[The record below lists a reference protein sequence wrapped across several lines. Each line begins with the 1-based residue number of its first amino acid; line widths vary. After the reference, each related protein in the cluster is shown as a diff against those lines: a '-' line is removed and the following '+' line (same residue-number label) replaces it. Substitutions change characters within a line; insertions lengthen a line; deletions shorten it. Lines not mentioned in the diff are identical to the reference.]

1 MATYEEQVDLLLAE
15 DVDAVKERERTAFD
29 RLLAETNGRIVL
41 FGAGNLGRKALRC
54 LRSIGIEP
62 LAFADSNAACWGIQA
77 DGVDVLSPKEAA
89 DRFGSSAMFMVTIWS
104 LGHAFRETHAK
115 LKSLGCR
122 TVLPSA
128 SLRWK
133 FSNELLPDYCQDLPH
148 KLYEQADEVRA
159 AAKLWAD
166 DESRS
171 EYLNQIRWR
180 MLGDYDCLGG
190 PHREEQ
196 YFPESLFHLIP
207 GEVFV
212 DCGAYDGDTA
222 KRFISRNADFGRL
235 LAIEPD
241 PDNHRRLC
249 QWAERQI
256 EVKDRILTHGL
267 AVGASSGSVRFN
279 ATGAEGASIAK
290 GGDVL
295 VECASL
301 DDLVAD
307 VAPTYIKM
315 DIEGAEEDALQ
326 GARQLIHEH
335 SPILAI
341 CLYHRPNDLWRIPSL
356 ILSLVGSYKLFLRPH
371 FGDGWDL
378 VCYAVPPHRLRSADE
393 VHA

>member
-29 RLLAETNGRIVL
+29 RLLAEANGRIVL

-62 LAFADSNAACWGIQA
+62 LAFADNDEARWGIQA
-77 DGVDVLSPKEAA
+77 DGVDVLSPEEAA

-133 FSNELLPDYCQDLPH
+133 FANELLPDYCQELPH
-148 KLYEQADEVRA
+148 KVYEQADEVRTA
-159 AAKLWAD
+159 ARLWAD
-166 DESRS
+166 DESRF

-180 MLGDYDCLGG
+180 ALGDYDCLSG

-241 PDNHRRLC
+241 PENYRRLC
-249 QWAERQI
+249 QWAKSQI
-256 EVKDRILTHGL
+256 EVKDRILTYGL
-267 AVGASSGSVRFN
+267 AVGASSGTVRFN

-290 GGDVL
+290 GGGVL

-301 DDLVAD
+301 DELAAD

-315 DIEGAEEDALQ
+315 DLEGAEEDALQ
-326 GARQLIHEH
+326 GASRLIQEH
-335 SPILAI
+335 SPILAV
-341 CLYHRPNDLWRIPSL
+341 CLYHRPSDLWRIPSL
-356 ILSLVGSYKLFLRPH
+356 ILSLVDNYKLFLRPH

-378 VCYAVPPHRLRSADE
+378 VYYAVPPHRLRSTAE
-393 VHA
+393 VDA

>member
-29 RLLAETNGRIVL
+29 RLLAETNGWIVL

-62 LAFADSNAACWGIQA
+62 LAFADSNAARWGIQA

-222 KRFISRNADFGRL
+222 KRFISRNANFARL

-256 EVKDRILTHGL
+256 EVRDRIVTYGL

-301 DDLVAD
+301 DELAAD
-307 VAPTYIKM
+307 AAPTYIKM

-326 GARQLIHEH
+326 GARRLIREH
-335 SPILAI
+335 SPILAV
-341 CLYHRPNDLWRIPSL
+341 CLYHRPSDLWRIPSL
-356 ILSLVGSYKLFLRPH
+356 ILSLVGNYKLFLRPH
-371 FGDGWDL
+371 FGDGWDI
-378 VCYAVPPHRLRSADE
+378 VCYAVPPHRLRSAAE

>member
-29 RLLAETNGRIVL
+29 RLLAEANGRIVL

-62 LAFADSNAACWGIQA
+62 LAFADSNAARWGIQA

-222 KRFISRNADFGRL
+222 KRFISRNANFARL

-256 EVKDRILTHGL
+256 EVRDRIVTYGL

-301 DDLVAD
+301 DELAAD
-307 VAPTYIKM
+307 AAPTYIKM

-326 GARQLIHEH
+326 GARRLIREH
-335 SPILAI
+335 SPILAV
-341 CLYHRPNDLWRIPSL
+341 CLYHRPSDLWRIPSL
-356 ILSLVGSYKLFLRPH
+356 ILSLVGNYKLFLRPH
-371 FGDGWDL
+371 FGDGWDI
-378 VCYAVPPHRLRSADE
+378 VCYAVPPHRLRSAAE